1 MRKLI
6 CLPLI
11 ALAMLISN
19 AVVAESAP
27 WKPDLPGSDT
37 DYIIGVEDV
46 LTIAVWGETSLSAT
60 VFVRP
65 DGKIT
70 FPLVN
75 DILVAGLTPN
85 EVREALGERLA
96 NFIRDPNVTVIVD
109 KINSFRVYLLG
120 EVAIQGVLNF
130 NRPVRVL
137 QAISIAGGFTQF
149 SKREII
155 ILRQEEGGE
164 MRISINYKRLMSGE
178 EGENNLF
185 LQPGDTLLV
194 N

>member
-6 CLPLI
+6 FLPLI
-11 ALAMLISN
+11 ALVMLISN

-46 LTIAVWGETSLSAT
+46 LTIAVWGETGLSAN

-75 DILVAGLTPN
+75 DIRVAGLTPN

-109 KINSFRVYLLG
+109 EINSFRVYVLG
-120 EVAIQGVLNF
+120 EVALQGELNF

-137 QAISIAGGFTQF
+137 QAISIAGGFSQF
-149 SKREII
+149 SKKEII
-155 ILRQEEGGE
+155 ILRQQEGGE
-164 MRISINYKRLMSGE
+164 TRISINYKRLMSGE
-178 EGENNLF
+178 ASESNLF

>member
-46 LTIAVWGETSLSAT
+46 LTIAVWGETDLSAT

-75 DILVAGLTPN
+75 DIRVAGLTPN

-109 KINSFRVYLLG
+109 EINSFRVYVLG
-120 EVAIQGVLNF
+120 EVAIQGELNF

-149 SKREII
+149 SKKEII
-155 ILRQEEGGE
+155 ILRQQEGGE
-164 MRISINYKRLMSGE
+164 TRISINYKHLISGDA
-178 EGENNLF
+178 GESNLF

>member
-1 MRKLI
+1 MRKLKF
-6 CLPLI
+6 LSLI
-11 ALAMLISN
+11 ALMALLCN
-19 AVVAESAP
+19 AVAAESAP
-27 WKPDLPGSDT
+27 WIPDLPGSET
-37 DYIIGVEDV
+37 DYIIGVEDI
-46 LTIAVWGETSLSAT
+46 LTISVWGETGLEAT

-75 DILVAGLTPN
+75 DIRVAGLTPN
-85 EVREALGERLA
+85 QVREALSERLA
-96 NFIRDPNVTVIVD
+96 NFVRDPNVTVIVD
-109 KINSFRVYLLG
+109 EINSFRVYVLG
-120 EVAIQGVLNF
+120 EVVLQGVLNF

-149 SKREII
+149 SKREIV
-155 ILRQEEGGE
+155 ILRQAEGKE
-164 MRISINYKRLMSGE
+164 FRLSINYKRLMSGE
-178 EGENNLF
+178 AGEDNLF

>member
-1 MRKLI
+1 MRKRNF
-6 CLPLI
+6 LPVIVLA
-11 ALAMLISN
+11 ALLCGA
-19 AVVAESAP
+19 AAAESAP
-27 WKPDLPGSDT
+27 WIPDLPGSEA
-37 DYIIGVEDV
+37 DYIIGVEDI
-46 LTIAVWGETSLSAT
+46 LSITVWGETGLDAT

-75 DILVAGLTPN
+75 DIRVAGLTPN

-96 NFIRDPNVTVIVD
+96 NFVRDPNVTVIVD
-109 KINSFRVYLLG
+109 EINSFRVYVLG
-120 EVAIQGVLNF
+120 EVEIQGVLKF

-137 QAISIAGGFTQF
+137 QAISIAGGFKQF
-149 SKREII
+149 SKREIV
-155 ILRQEEGGE
+155 ILRQVEGSE
-164 MRISINYKRLMSGE
+164 SRISINYKRLMSGE
-178 EGENNLF
+178 AGEDNLF